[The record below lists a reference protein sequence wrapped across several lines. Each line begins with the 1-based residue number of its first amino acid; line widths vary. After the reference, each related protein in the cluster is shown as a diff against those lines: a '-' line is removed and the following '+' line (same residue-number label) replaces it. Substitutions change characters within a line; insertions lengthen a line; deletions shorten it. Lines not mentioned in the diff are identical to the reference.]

1 VTESGALQGKR
12 VALPEARQLGILADL
27 FRNRGAEVLEI
38 PLVAI
43 LDAPDPAPV
52 LAWLDRFL
60 AQPPDLLVLLTGEG
74 LKRLL
79 ELAGRN
85 ERHDA
90 FVAALARVHKLCR
103 GPKPERVLRTL
114 GLQADL
120 QAKEPTTPG
129 VIASLAELE
138 LSGKRVAVQL
148 YGEEPNLPLTNFLQG
163 KGASVDTV
171 APYVYASKE
180 DESKVVE
187 FIQALHAGKVDVV
200 TFTSQPQYKRLQDV
214 AKLHH
219 LEHELHAGLQRT
231 LLAAVGPVV
240 EQQLTAAGYTVA
252 VTPDKTY
259 FMKPLVTAVMRHFE
273 RRDGTFKPGT
283 P

>member
-1 VTESGALQGKR
+1 MSESSALQGKR

-27 FRNRGAEVLEI
+27 FRNRGADVLEI

-52 LAWLDRFL
+52 LAWLDRFIE
-60 AQPPDLLVLLTGEG
+60 QPPDLLVLLTGEG
-74 LKRLL
+74 LARLL
-79 ELAGRN
+79 DLA
-85 ERHDA
+85 ERHA
-90 FVAALARVHKLCR
+90 QQQPFVAALTRVHKLCR

-114 GLQADL
+114 GLQADI

-129 VIASLAELE
+129 IIASLAELE
-138 LSGKRVAVQL
+138 LSGKRIAVQL
-148 YGEEPNLPLTNFLQG
+148 YGEEPNLPLTDFLRD
-163 KGASVDTV
+163 KGATVDTV

-180 DESKVVE
+180 DETKVVQ
-187 FIQALHAGKVDVV
+187 FIRALHAGEVDVV

-214 AKLHH
+214 AKSHG
-219 LEHELHAGLQRT
+219 LEQELRDGLQRT

-240 EQQLTAAGYTVA
+240 EQQLTAAGYAVA

-259 FMKPLVTAVMRHFE
+259 FMKPLVTAIMRHFE
-273 RRDGTFKPGT
+273 RADGNQEPT